1 MYINYRVIKVFDN
14 DILFLYIVYKY
25 ILYTN
30 PLFSPTHSH
39 NCSQKMCH
47 HWNLGNG
54 KK

>member
-39 NCSQKMCH
+39 TVH
-47 HWNLGNG
+47 
-54 KK
+54 KKCATIGI